1 MGLVIL
7 VVPQFAFADRGNSER
22 DKKAFFD
29 SRATP
34 AAEKVLSARERD
46 AAATQSPDV
55 TAFKLSLGREG
66 IVDIDPL
73 TNTARFV
80 GKTDGFLTKP
90 SNKAPADIALDFLRK
105 NAKVFGIDK
114 ADVDGLT
121 LTKDYVSIDGTH
133 HLFFDQAAGGVPVFS
148 NGIRA
153 NVTKNGELINFSGS
167 PVASL
172 GGTVG
177 KPVISATD
185 AVVAAKEDVSQAIAP
200 ALAIPGANATTS
212 ATTFTSGDSASLVYF
227 QSLDGPRIAW
237 QTAVYGT
244 DGSAYST
251 VVDAASGKVLY
262 RRSLVNYANGT
273 VWDNYPGATVGGT
286 QHSVSFTQW
295 LTPGA
300 TTLTGPN
307 THVYSDVNDNDAPDA
322 GEDIPASDAAG
333 NFNYTFQVF
342 GTPPFGNTI
351 NSDCTALF
359 PCSWDSSFPTGAAV
373 LPGQTARGSWRVNRA
388 QNGTQVFFF
397 VNNFHDHLAA
407 APIGFTKEA
416 GNFEGDDPVQAE
428 PDDGAGTISGIFPDP
443 QHTDNANMG
452 TPPDGQSPRMQMF
465 LFNDPAADDPIF
477 GGTPRA
483 DPFVQSNGGDE
494 ADVVYHEYTHGLSNR
509 LVIDATG
516 NSTLGS
522 GQAGSMGE
530 AWSDWYAMDYL
541 VGTGNFVDTAADGD
555 LRVGQYVGAGEDLIR
570 TQPMDCPVGSTSAAC
585 HGTPGA
591 GPGGYTY
598 GDFGKIIGGPEVH
611 ADGEIWG
618 ETLWD
623 LRNAIGQTQAEGLV
637 TRAMELS
644 PSNPSYL
651 DMRNSILEADMV
663 DNDGSLHNTIWTVF
677 AHRGMGFFAAAV
689 DGDDLAPV
697 EDFSMPPDGKPTGR
711 IQGTV
716 TDVDSGA
723 GIQGIIV
730 QFGGHNSGFTGTL
743 AAITDENGRYEIR
756 NIFPGTYPKVAASG
770 AGFDPQ
776 VQSVTVLGR
785 NDEDED
791 DGDHSGKGKGGDNH
805 GKGKADDHRGRG
817 KHDDKNKQADVNFQ
831 LRRDWAALSGG
842 GSIFKFNGPD
852 FTGFGCG
859 PSSAIDQSETNGWGS
874 TTDGDDGTS
883 TGKVTPKFI
892 IVQLPVAVNVSEITV
907 NPSNTCGDGGSAA
920 TRGWR
925 VEVSSDGTT
934 FTQLGQ
940 GVFYLGNRA
949 KENTVFTGTSAN
961 VKFVRFWML
970 NPQVPTAPTV
980 NGVLPTCTGPADCG
994 TDPDNNPGVALH
1006 CTPPN
1011 VDAFGGCQFMDMDE
1025 IKVFGVAS

>member
-1 MGLVIL
+1 VTIHDEGEEDLVRFTSFAAL
-7 VVPQFAFADRGNSER
+7 ATLAALAALTVPTAALASRGNDRANR

-29 SRATP
+29 SRSTP
-34 AAEKVLSARERD
+34 AAKNALAARDRARAGAPD
-46 AAATQSPDV
+46 AAVAALKS
-55 TAFKLSLGREG
+55 SLGAEG
-66 IVDIDPL
+66 IVDIDAL
-73 TNTARFV
+73 TGTARFI
-80 GKTDGFLTKP
+80 GRTDGFITGP
-90 SNKAPADIALDFLRK
+90 SRKDPADIALDFIK
-105 NAKVFGIDK
+105 ANKKVFGADK
-114 ADVDGLT
+114 DSINGLQ
-121 LTKDYVSIDGTH
+121 LRQDYVSIDGTH
-133 HLFFDQAAGGVPVFS
+133 HLFFEQTNEGVPVFA

-153 NVTKNGELINFSGS
+153 NITQDGRIINFTGS

-172 GGTVG
+172 AGATVAPG
-177 KPVISATD
+177 ISATQ
-185 AVVAAKEDVSQAIAP
+185 AIVAAKRNVEQPIVP
-200 ALAIPGANATTS
+200 ARTLPGSGGAAHQTTY
-212 ATTFTSGDSASLVYF
+212 AGGDAASLVYF
-227 QSLDGPRIAW
+227 AGVDGTRLAW
-237 QTAVYGT
+237 KTQIYGSG
-244 DGSAYST
+244 DSAYQS
-251 VVDAASGKVLY
+251 VVDAQTGAILY
-262 RRSLVNYANGT
+262 RRSLVNYANGLA
-273 VWDNYPGATVGGT
+273 WDNYPGAAVGGA
-286 QHSVSFTQW
+286 QRSVNLTPW

-307 THVYSDVNDNDAPDA
+307 THVYSDVNDNDAADA
-322 GEDIPASDAAG
+322 GEDIPSSDAAG

-359 PCSWDSSFPTGAAV
+359 PCSWDSSFPSGAAV
-373 LPGQTARGSWRVNRA
+373 FPGQTARGSWRVNRA

-397 VNNFHDHLAA
+397 VNTFHDHLAA
-407 APIGFTKEA
+407 APIGFTPAA

-443 QHTDNANMG
+443 QHTDNANMS
-452 TPPDGQSPRMQMF
+452 TPPDGTPPRMQMF
-465 LFNDPAADDPIF
+465 LFNDPAADDPVL

-509 LVIDATG
+509 LVIDASG

-530 AWSDWYAMDYL
+530 AWSDWYAMDFL
-541 VGTGNFVDTAADGD
+541 VDTGQFTDTAADGE
-555 LRVGQYVGAGEDLIR
+555 LRVGHYVGAGRDLIR
-570 TQPMDCPVGSTSAAC
+570 TQPMDCPVGSTSPAC
-585 HGTPGA
+585 HGTTGA

-623 LRNAIGQTQAEGLV
+623 LRKAIGVGTSEGLV
-637 TRAMELS
+637 TRAMELA

-651 DMRNSILEADMV
+651 DMRNSILQADLV
-663 DNDGSLHNTIWTVF
+663 DFDGSHRTTIWQVF
-677 AHRGMGFFAAAV
+677 AHRGMGYFASAV
-689 DGDDLAPV
+689 DGDDLQPV
-697 EDFSMPPDGKPTGR
+697 EDFSMPPTGKPKGSLN
-711 IQGTV
+711 GTV
-716 TDVDSGA
+716 TDQDTSQPIEGV
-723 GIQGIIV
+723 IV

-743 AAITDENGRYEIR
+743 ADLTDKKGKYEIDD
-756 NIFPGTYPKVAASG
+756 IFPGAYPKVAAMG
-770 AGFDPQ
+770 AGYD
-776 VQSVTVLGR
+776 TVVKPATITS
-785 NDEDED
+785 DK
-791 DGDHSGKGKGGDNH
+791 KGATLDF
-805 GKGKADDHRGRG
+805 A
-817 KHDDKNKQADVNFQ
+817 

-842 GSIFKFNGPD
+842 GSIADFNGPD

-874 TTDGDDGTS
+874 TTDGDDGVS
-883 TGKVTPKFI
+883 TGNVRPKF
-892 IVQLPVAVNVSEITV
+892 VVVKLPQAVNVGEIQV

-934 FTQLGQ
+934 FTELAD

-949 KENTVFTGTSAN
+949 KENTVFTGTAN
-961 VKFVRFWML
+961 NVQYVKFWML

-980 NGVLPTCTGPADCG
+980 GGVLPTCTGPADCG
-994 TDPDNNPGVALH
+994 TDPDSNPGVALH

-1011 VDAFGGCQFMDMDE
+1011 VDAFGGCQFMDMVE
-1025 IKVFGVAS
+1025 LKVFGAPAA